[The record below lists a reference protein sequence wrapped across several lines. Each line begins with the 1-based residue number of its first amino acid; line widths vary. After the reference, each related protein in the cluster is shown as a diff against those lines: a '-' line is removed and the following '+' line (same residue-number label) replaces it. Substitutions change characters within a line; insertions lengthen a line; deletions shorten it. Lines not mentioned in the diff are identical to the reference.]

1 MDKKIYVLKSGGT
14 PGIYFDWLGF
24 WENKDAINV
33 KHKIIVYKTEY
44 EDADE
49 NTKYSKAWA
58 LAQAREYLG
67 EDTIS
72 NYQKR
77 HKKDYDDDYS
87 YFWDMDE
94 PIDESIEEDSIVITS
109 DSLTKSDISCI
120 LRKMVDERFL
130 WHYIYLDGEDV
141 FAETAQY
148 AIGAVSDNEKA
159 VELVKR
165 LVNKLLD
172 DLIRVMDNETSD
184 KGESCLE
191 RIRLECDCTSCA
203 EEIRQFYTGF
213 KGCTIPIL
221 KDTDKDYEFNIPN
234 KTKLMIVSDK
244 ERFLDIVRAKNTL
257 LAVID
262 HTYGGD
268 AVDETIN
275 VLDAIKKENPALPV
289 YILECSD
296 NNYSDNEKAAF
307 MSNGAEGFLQDK
319 KLAKQ
324 IIKAYWDCCRKRTM
338 EILSSRGQ
346 VLTYSTRI
354 ELSKDKTSAKITLY
368 DLKLLKTQEVYEV
381 EN

>member
-14 PGIYFDWLGF
+14 PGIYFDWLCF

-87 YFWDMDE
+87 YFWNMEE
-94 PIDESIEEDSIVITS
+94 PIEEDSIVITS

-120 LRKMVDERFL
+120 LRKVVDERFL
-130 WHYIYLDGEDV
+130 WHYIYLYGEDV

-172 DLIRVMDNETSD
+172 DLIRVMDNETPD

-203 EEIRQFYTGF
+203 EEIRQFYMGF
-213 KGCTIPIL
+213 KALGIYKADEDDEQLCCESGM
-221 KDTDKDYEFNIPN
+221 DTLRIKRQLRRNDSASP
-234 KTKLMIVSDK
+234 
-244 ERFLDIVRAKNTL
+244 
-257 LAVID
+257 
-262 HTYGGD
+262 
-268 AVDETIN
+268 
-275 VLDAIKKENPALPV
+275 VLNAT
-289 YILECSD
+289 
-296 NNYSDNEKAAF
+296 F
-307 MSNGAEGFLQDK
+307 
-319 KLAKQ
+319 
-324 IIKAYWDCCRKRTM
+324 
-338 EILSSRGQ
+338 
-346 VLTYSTRI
+346 
-354 ELSKDKTSAKITLY
+354 
-368 DLKLLKTQEVYEV
+368 
-381 EN
+381 